1 MLRHQL
7 GLGDLEFDREMRP
20 FAAEGGR
27 IVQRWTRVGLPRVPE
42 RFENA
47 VVFMFGQHPES
58 DDLVAGPGGTGVI
71 IETPSATLPGQYHKY
86 IVSNKHVIDETP
98 WVRLNTCDGS
108 TRMLEFI
115 SEDWVSDGKE
125 DLAVIDVTECLN
137 LETDHYSCIEHR
149 EFLSSSRVIGNHV
162 GIGDQ
167 VFMLGLYS
175 DHDGSTRNLP
185 VARFGNIAAMPHPL
199 VPVITGPGDPYKR
212 PAFLNDMRSRQ
223 GFSGS
228 PVWVWRGQEVDLSD
242 YDAGGRKFNRLG
254 GSIYNRTPPFLCFAG
269 IHRGQFPEKT
279 HVLISKD
286 ERLIRNGTE
295 FTIASAMTIVIPA
308 WEISHLLDHPQLC
321 AERDARDKMDDRI
334 RRSENAVT
342 LRSDE

>member
-1 MLRHQL
+1 MLRCQL

-20 FAAEGGR
+20 FAIEGGK

-47 VVFMFGQHPES
+47 VVFLFGRHPAR
-58 DDLVAGPGGTGVI
+58 DDLIVGPGGTGVI
-71 IETPSATLPGQYHKY
+71 VETPSATLQGQYHKY
-86 IVSNKHVIDETP
+86 IVSNRHVIEETP

-115 SEDWVSDGKE
+115 SENWVSDGKE
-125 DLAVIDVTECLN
+125 DLAIVDVTGHLS
-137 LETDHYSCIEHR
+137 LDTDHYSWIEHR
-149 EFLSSSRVIGNHV
+149 EFVNSTRIIGNHI

-175 DHDGSTRNLP
+175 DHDGSNRNLP
-185 VARFGNIAAMPHPL
+185 VARFGNIAAMPDAL
-199 VPVITGPGDPYKR
+199 VPVITGPNDPYKR

-228 PVWVWRGQEVDLSD
+228 PVWVWRGQEVDLSE

-254 GSIYNRTPPFLCFAG
+254 GSIFNRTPPFLCFAG

-279 HVLISKD
+279 HVIMSKD
-286 ERLIRNGTE
+286 ESLIRRSTE

-308 WEISHLLDHPQLC
+308 WEISNLLDHPALRAQ
-321 AERDARDKMDDRI
+321 RDARDKLDERI
-334 RRSENAVT
+334 RCSEIAVT
-342 LRSDE
+342 LRTDE